1 MQSSEDDIGVNSIG
15 DIAEDFGNTDENP
28 SSSYG
33 TCKENGNSRLLI
45 KRYDLEETAILFEL
59 VLCSSFAPSL
69 FFYIVIEFFS
79 CFIPAII
86 PLHQSKNQKPP
97 VSITQTTMLIS
108 C

>member
-1 MQSSEDDIGVNSIG
+1 V
-15 DIAEDFGNTDENP
+15 
-28 SSSYG
+28 
-33 TCKENGNSRLLI
+33 
-45 KRYDLEETAILFEL
+45 
-59 VLCSSFAPSL
+59 

>member
-1 MQSSEDDIGVNSIG
+1 MQLSEDDVGVNSNG
-15 DIAEDFGNTDENP
+15 DVAEDYRNTDENP

-45 KRYDLEETAILFEL
+45 KRYDLEEAVVLFEL
-59 VLCSSFAPSL
+59 VLFSSFAPSV
-69 FFYIVIEFFS
+69 FFYFVIEFFS